1 VSHEE
6 ITKELDPI
14 FHPGSV
20 AVVGASQNVGK
31 VGTMIL
37 RNFLRA
43 GFKGELYPI
52 NPGGGSI
59 EGIKIYPNIKEILGP
74 VDYVIVAI
82 PSTYIIDLINDC
94 VAKGVKA
101 VQLFTAGFSETGKEE
116 DRRLEQNMVDK
127 ARSAGIR
134 IIGPNC
140 VGISCPA
147 NGIPVPTT
155 GSIGKTGSI
164 AFLSQSGGHTETLA
178 DIGCVREIRFSK
190 IISFGN
196 GSDLNEIDF
205 LNYLAVDPETKILG
219 MYIENGENG
228 RMIFELIRDIVRS
241 KPVVVWKG
249 GETGVGREMAAS
261 HTGSLAGSDLIWE
274 AAINQAEA
282 VKVHSLNE
290 LADTFLAF
298 QNISQL
304 KGNRVGIISQLGGG
318 AGGVAVSAADICSWH
333 KLNIPTLD
341 SKNQDRLRAVIQSA
355 GTILRNPFDLGIRGR
370 FPHILEEVLG
380 ILDED
385 SNIDL
390 IMVNERIDFLLA
402 ICSPSEIN
410 AMNDVLIHFR
420 AKSKKPLVV
429 VSTPASADAERISAE
444 RKLLEAQIPVYSSFD
459 RAAKAVTNVFKYW
472 RFKDGSPH

>member
-1 VSHEE
+1 MSREE
-6 ITKELDPI
+6 MMKELDPI
-14 FHPGSV
+14 FHPRSV

-31 VGTMIL
+31 IGTIIF
-37 RNFLRA
+37 RNFLAA
-43 GFKGELYPI
+43 GFKGDIYPI

-59 EGIKIYPNIKEILGP
+59 EGIKIYSNIKEIPGSL
-74 VDYVIVAI
+74 DYVIVAI

-94 VAKGVKA
+94 VAKDVKA

-116 DRRLEQNMVDK
+116 DRRLEQDMVDK
-127 ARSAGIR
+127 ARNAGIR

-140 VGISCPA
+140 VGISCPV

-155 GSIGKTGSI
+155 GGIGKAGSI

-190 IISFGN
+190 LISFGN

-205 LNYLAVDPETKILG
+205 LNYLAADPETKILG
-219 MYIENGENG
+219 IYIENGKNG
-228 RMIFELIRDIVRS
+228 RMIFELIRDIARS
-241 KPVVVWKG
+241 KPVVIWKG

-261 HTGSLAGSDLIWE
+261 HTGSLAGSNLIWE

-282 VKVHSLNE
+282 VKVNSLNE
-290 LADTFLAF
+290 LADTCLAF
-298 QNISQL
+298 QNISHL
-304 KGNRVGIISQLGGG
+304 KGNRVAIISQLGGG

-333 KLNIPTLD
+333 GLDIPTLD
-341 SKNQDRLRAVIQSA
+341 SKNQDRLKTFIQSA
-355 GTILRNPFDLGIRGR
+355 GTILRNPFDLGIMGR
-370 FPHILEEVLG
+370 LPNILEEVLR
-380 ILDED
+380 IIDED

-402 ICSPSEIN
+402 ICSLSEIN
-410 AMNDVLIHFR
+410 AMNDVLIDFR
-420 AKSKKPLVV
+420 MKNKKPLVV
-429 VSTPASADAERISAE
+429 VSTPASADVERISAE

-459 RAAKAVTNVFKYW
+459 RAAKAIANVFKYW
-472 RFKDGSPH
+472 RYKEESPH